1 MHRVSV
7 ALISLWLGGVVLP
20 LQAQDVNI
28 PAEVDSLARV
38 RLVRAGTVS
47 ETLVGQIV
55 RADPEQI
62 TLRYWDGESIVPTSD
77 IRRVDVSLGSPPI
90 GVRRGALQGFAAGV
104 VIVGVSALLGS
115 ASECEDCM
123 FDITEA
129 AVKGAVPITVV
140 LTGAGALTGLLPG
153 KERWRSVPLP
163 LKIRSSTS
171 PPSNEPRAERGLQGT
186 PPA

>member
-62 TLRYWDGESIVPTSD
+62 TLRYGTANPSCRPPT
-77 IRRVDVSLGSPPI
+77 
-90 GVRRGALQGFAAGV
+90 FAASTS
-104 VIVGVSALLGS
+104 VSARRRSACAEGRCKGS
-115 ASECEDCM
+115 LQAS
-123 FDITEA
+123 
-129 AVKGAVPITVV
+129 
-140 LTGAGALTGLLPG
+140 
-153 KERWRSVPLP
+153 
-163 LKIRSSTS
+163 
-171 PPSNEPRAERGLQGT
+171 
-186 PPA
+186 